1 MSIITSGEII
11 DIVIMIAAV
20 GFILMGFFKSAVN
33 FYKSRIP
40 KPGFDWESF
49 KFSIIVTAPAVLL
62 HELAHK
68 FVAIAFGIDAVFH
81 AAYTFLGI
89 GMVLKMMNVG
99 FIFFVPGYV
108 SISQGASHLQTALIA
123 GAGPFTNLA
132 IALLAIGMM
141 KFQKDMS
148 RRARAIWQMT
158 KIINLFL
165 FVFNMLPFW
174 IFDGNKFFSGLYHA
188 FF

>member
-1 MSIITSGEII
+1 MAIITGSELV
-11 DIVIMIAAV
+11 DIVIMTAAV
-20 GFILMGFFKSAVN
+20 GFILMGFFRSAIY
-33 FYKSRIP
+33 FYQRKMP
-40 KPGFDWESF
+40 PPGFDWEAF
-49 KFSIIVTAPAVLL
+49 KFSIIVTAPAVVL

-68 FVAIAFGIDAVFH
+68 FVALALGIDAVFH
-81 AAYTFLGI
+81 AAYTFLGVGI
-89 GMVLKMMNVG
+89 LLKLMNVG

-108 SISQGASHLQTALIA
+108 AISKGATHLQTALIA

-132 IALLAIGMM
+132 IALFAIGML
-141 KFQKDMS
+141 KFNTKMS
-148 RRARAIWQMT
+148 KKAKVIWHMT

-174 IFDGNKFFSGLYHA
+174 IFDGQKFFSGLYHA

>member
-1 MSIITSGEII
+1 MAIISGREVI
-11 DIVIMIAAV
+11 DIVIMIVAV
-20 GFILMGFFKSAVN
+20 GFILMGFFKSAVH
-33 FYKSRIP
+33 FYQRRMP
-40 KPGFDWESF
+40 TTGFDWEAF
-49 KFSIIVTAPAVLL
+49 KFSVIVTAPAVLL

-89 GMVLKMMNVG
+89 GLLLKLMNVG

-108 SISQGASHLQTALIA
+108 AISKGATHLQIAMIA

-132 IALLAIGMM
+132 IALLAIGML
-141 KFQKDMS
+141 KFHKNMS
-148 RRARAIWQMT
+148 KKARVIWHMT

-174 IFDGNKFFSGLYHA
+174 IFDGQKFFSGLYHA